1 MLKGN
6 EQSMMDSLP
15 TLLKTE
21 ALTIDDELF
30 SVRYV
35 ELRTPRGDLR
45 YSAEI
50 VVGPDDRI
58 ILDGDSLTNLEARA
72 MRLAPATVY
81 SRRLARAGSPQCPD
95 PTRRASLTLARVDE
109 RARSTPKAR
118 SSHEKGPLGRT

>member
-1 MLKGN
+1 
-6 EQSMMDSLP
+6 MMDSLP

-50 VVGPDDRI
+50 VVGLDDRI

-81 SRRLARAGSPQCPD
+81 SRRLARAGSLQCAD
-95 PTRRASLTLARVDE
+95 PARRASLTLARVDE
-109 RARSTPKAR
+109 RARSTAKAR